1 MKLHQST
8 VMLNLDK
15 FPGAQV
21 NGKMRLPRDNNDMLQ
36 LWRVC
41 EYFQFKSF
49 LEIGFSAGQTFGLFL
64 DSTIGDD
71 TKYVAVDNDFERN
84 QDIFD
89 SIFGDHPKRKNIQF
103 INVDSRNLELS
114 GKFDFIHIDGN
125 HSYEFVLNDL
135 LKCLPLMHDKT
146 ILSMDDTLDHGVS
159 KVIEENLLGQNNFVP
174 FLAGNKQILFCHTS
188 NDLTNFLKQD
198 LRNNFDDFV
207 TFDVWNYHGFSVVKM
222 HVPVFIEDHQ
232 EIFNLALQTYNI

>member
-64 DSTIGDD
+64 DSTVGDD

-103 INVDSRNLELS
+103 I
-114 GKFDFIHIDGN
+114 F
-125 HSYEFVLNDL
+125 
-135 LKCLPLMHDKT
+135 
-146 ILSMDDTLDHGVS
+146 
-159 KVIEENLLGQNNFVP
+159 
-174 FLAGNKQILFCHTS
+174 
-188 NDLTNFLKQD
+188 
-198 LRNNFDDFV
+198 
-207 TFDVWNYHGFSVVKM
+207 
-222 HVPVFIEDHQ
+222 
-232 EIFNLALQTYNI
+232 

>member
-15 FPGAQV
+15 FPGAHV

-64 DSTIGDD
+64 DATIGND

-84 QDIFD
+84 QTIVNI
-89 SIFGDHPKRKNIQF
+89 IFGNHPKKKNIQF
-103 INVDSRNLELS
+103 INADSRDLELTE
-114 GKFDFIHIDGN
+114 KFDFIHIDAN

-135 LKCLPLMHDKT
+135 QKCLPLMHDKT

-159 KVIEENLLGQNNFVP
+159 KVIEENLLGQNNFIP
-174 FLAGNKQILFCHTS
+174 FLAGNKQILFRHKS
-188 NDLTNFLKQD
+188 NDLTNFLNKH
-198 LRNNFDDFV
+198 LRIGFDDFV
-207 TFDVWNYHGFSVVKM
+207 TFDSWNYHGFSVVKM
-222 HVPVFIEDHQ
+222 HVPMFIEENQ

>member
-15 FPGAQV
+15 FPGAHI

-41 EYFQFKSF
+41 EHFQFKSF

-64 DSTIGDD
+64 DATVDND

-84 QDIFD
+84 QHIVNT
-89 SIFGDHPKRKNIQF
+89 IFGNHPKRKNIQF
-103 INVDSRNLELS
+103 INADSRNLELTE
-114 GKFDFIHIDGN
+114 KFDFIHIDAN
-125 HSYEFVLNDL
+125 HSYEFALNDL
-135 LKCLPLMHDKT
+135 QKCLPLMHDKT

-159 KVIEENLLGQNNFVP
+159 KVIEENLLGQNNFIP
-174 FLAGNKQILFCHTS
+174 FLAGNKQILFRHTS
-188 NDLTNFLKQD
+188 NDLTEFLNKD
-198 LRNNFDDFV
+198 LRTGFDDFV
-207 TFDVWNYHGFSVVKM
+207 IFDNWNYHGFYVVKM
-222 HVPVFIEDHQ
+222 HVPMFIEENQ